1 MPPCL
6 ALFEVTKIDIIM
18 NTLFEK
24 RIMNELRN
32 NASVHLYY
40 CAESDTWKAYEQSAL
55 RLMRLLPL
63 LRTALHDENI
73 SGTYILRCVD
83 VDLKRKEH
91 NAILKHCIAMGDDYM
106 ELAV

>member
-1 MPPCL
+1 
-6 ALFEVTKIDIIM
+6 M
-18 NTLFEK
+18 NTLF
-24 RIMNELRN
+24 RN
-32 NASVHLYY
+32 ILVKESKNSASVHLYY
-40 CAESDTWKAYEQSAL
+40 SAESGIWKAYEQSAL
-55 RLMRLLPL
+55 RLMRLLL
-63 LRTALHDENI
+63 LPRTALHDENI